1 VSSSEFM
8 RRPPLRIGIVGAGY
22 VSRHHIEAL
31 RRLPFV
37 RLVGIA
43 DINYDAAQAAA
54 QRYGIPLACRKL
66 EELATASPE
75 AIYLL
80 TPPHTHCPLALQALD
95 MGCHVFVEK
104 PMAETAEECD
114 RMIARA
120 RETGLALSVNHSDK
134 FDPVVQRGL
143 RLVLDGAC
151 GQTLAADVI
160 RSSSYAPY
168 AGGPLPPVYSKG
180 SFPFQD
186 LGVHS
191 LYLLEAFLGPI
202 EQLDVEFRS
211 TGRDPDLLFDEW
223 FVQAR
228 CARGTG
234 RAYLSWNVRP
244 MQNRI
249 RVYCSAGV
257 VEMDRFLQLLTV
269 TRSLPGPKFPQM
281 VLQAVRNSACATFVV
296 PWNVLR
302 FFTGRLPPSPGIRAG
317 AVAFARAL
325 YEGVPPPVSADEGRR
340 MVHLMEEASRAA
352 DEQWRARRRI
362 ALAPLPPASCLVTG
376 ASGFLGRALLNRLRQ
391 QGVCVRVLVRR
402 EVPEWREDKG
412 IQIVLG
418 NLGDP
423 EVVEA
428 AVRGVQTVFHVGA
441 AMKGSRES
449 FQAGTVWGTRNIVD
463 ACLKH
468 GVRRLVHV
476 SSLSVLDHASHRPGT
491 LVTESWP
498 LEPFPERRGWYT
510 QTKLQA
516 ERIVLE
522 AVREHGLD
530 AVILRPGQIFGPGA
544 ANFTP
549 SGAISLAG
557 RWWICGSG
565 RARLPLVF
573 VEDVV
578 DALLLAAEARVPPG
592 SIFHLVD
599 PTPVTQ
605 REYVAASRLRF
616 GAAIRVRY
624 VPRFL
629 LMLAAYGVACLSRLL
644 GRDLPLSPYRVRS
657 LRPLSE
663 LDCSAAHNVLG
674 WRPRIGVRR
683 GLELTFAAPEQPRHA
698 EPG

>member
-1 VSSSEFM
+1 MSASQST
-8 RRPPLRIGIVGAGY
+8 RRAALRIGIIGAGY

-43 DINYDAAQAAA
+43 DLDCHAAQAAA
-54 QRYGIPLACRKL
+54 ARYAIPLACREL
-66 EELATASPE
+66 EELAPAGPD
-75 AIYLL
+75 AIYIL
-80 TPPHTHCPLALQALD
+80 TPPHTHCSLAVQALQ

-104 PMAETAEECD
+104 PMAESVEECE

-120 RETGLALSVNHSDK
+120 RETGLTLSVNHSDK
-134 FDPVVQRGL
+134 FDPVVQAGL

-168 AGGPLPPVYSKG
+168 AGGPLPPPYAKG

-202 EQLDVEFRS
+202 EELEVEFHS

-223 FVQAR
+223 FVRAR
-228 CARGTG
+228 CARGVG
-234 RAYLSWNVRP
+234 RAYLSWNLRP

-249 RVYCSAGV
+249 RVYGSAGV

-269 TRSLPGPKFPQM
+269 SRNLPGPKFPQM
-281 VLQAVRNSACATFVV
+281 VLQAIRNSTYASFAV
-296 PWNVLR
+296 PWNVVR

-325 YEGVPPPVSADEGRR
+325 YDGVPPPVSAEEGRR
-340 MVHLMEEASRAA
+340 MVQLMEEASRAA
-352 DEQWRARRRI
+352 DEQWRARRRV
-362 ALAPLPPASCLVTG
+362 ALAPQPPASCLVTG
-376 ASGFLGRALLNRLRQ
+376 ASGFLGRALLDRLRQ
-391 QGVCVRVLVRR
+391 QGLNVRVLVRR
-402 EVPEWREDKG
+402 EVPQWREDKG
-412 IQIVLG
+412 IQMVLG

-423 EVVEA
+423 EVVRA

-441 AMKGSRES
+441 AMKGSSES
-449 FQAGTVWGTRNIVD
+449 FQAGTVWGTRNIVE

-476 SSLSVLDHASHRPGT
+476 SSLSVLDHASHRPGAP
-491 LVTESWP
+491 VTEAWP
-498 LEPFPERRGWYT
+498 LEPFPERRGLYT

-522 AVREHGLD
+522 AVHARGLD

-544 ANFTP
+544 SNFTP
-549 SGAISLAG
+549 SGAIALAR

-565 RARLPLVF
+565 RATLPLVF

-578 DALLLAAEARVPPG
+578 DALLLAAEAGVAPG

-605 REYVAASRLRF
+605 RDWVAACRRRL
-616 GAAIRVRY
+616 GSAIRVHY

-629 LMLAAYGVACLSRLL
+629 LMLAACGVACLGKLL

-657 LRPLSE
+657 LRPLSD
-663 LDCSAAHNVLG
+663 LDCSAAGALLG
-674 WRPRIGVRR
+674 WRPRTGVRR
-683 GLELTFAAPEQPRHA
+683 GLELTFAAPDQPR
-698 EPG
+698 